1 MSFLKVGA
9 DVDEQIKFF
18 FSRIKNIEGIQK
30 IINLNAEKLLMM
42 IYFSKR
48 SLFCFKRN
56 NQKRRET
63 ISLDK
68 TVAVINK

>member
-42 IYFSKR
+42 IEDFGFEPRLAQFFLS
-48 SLFCFKRN
+48 N
-56 NQKRRET
+56 
-63 ISLDK
+63 
-68 TVAVINK
+68 INVKGK